1 MAWITES
8 HQEAV
13 EAARAFNESAAG
25 ALADKMDGDNAL
37 PSELAPSLARHRL
50 LCLKCD
56 TQYGGRGLDT
66 LGSALVVEELA
77 RVSPAIADFVLS
89 INSSTG
95 VLSQFAS
102 GDVLSRYI
110 PAVAEGSKIPA
121 YALTEPSA
129 GSDLAG
135 IRTRADTVEGGY
147 QLSGVKKL
155 ITLGSAADFVVL
167 LAVTNPNAEK
177 ATRGMS
183 LLLTEEFRSGR
194 PVGAMGL
201 RGLALGWLSF
211 QKAFVPRENLVGQ
224 ENKGFK
230 QIMQSLDGGRIETA
244 ALGVGLAQGV
254 TDIAINYAKH
264 RSQFGK
270 PIAEHQGVQFML
282 GEMQTRVDAAR
293 ALTYEAARRKDAAEE
308 HSRHASEAKLFAAD
322 VALECAS
329 KSLQIHGGN
338 GYTTDY
344 VVERYFRD
352 AKVLQIFEGTSE
364 IQKLVI
370 ARHLLS

>member
-293 ALTYEAARRKDAAEE
+293 ALTYEAARRK
-308 HSRHASEAKLFAAD
+308 
-322 VALECAS
+322 
-329 KSLQIHGGN
+329 
-338 GYTTDY
+338 
-344 VVERYFRD
+344 
-352 AKVLQIFEGTSE
+352 
-364 IQKLVI
+364 
-370 ARHLLS
+370 